1 MEKKIQEE
9 IISEEEFGLLLNKKI
24 QPLFRI
30 INIMPDDPN
39 KFNKRFYLY
48 MFNRAEDIES
58 FMDDYGAVENAKF
71 FVIRELIAS
80 IRNISIASFEIKHT
94 MGRFGHYR
102 LGTMLTTQELFL
114 KDAEV
119 ALGGL
124 NQAIACIY
132 ESMKEEVA
140 DLQIEATTALCME
153 VEIFSSLPDKRR
165 LQATIVNEGNKGNE
179 ENMLELTRKY
189 RKVWKIFREESLSS
203 KRKKAELRE
212 VVGKKITEKKL
223 QKFTNILLNVQSD
236 YDTNIMNT
244 ELESSDPN
252 LRKFRKLVSIP
263 LHLLEAT
270 KWLVHFYERHCG
282 LEKLCHSRHHPDH
295 VSNIDEI
302 LNIMNNFSLHYA
314 WTYIREGNR
323 IAEEILT
330 RYIKTTRYELPIP
343 TPLGFHARPST
354 YISMV
359 VNEHGSDVFV
369 LIDDERFNAKSV
381 LDLMEVGGMIADKGL
396 KTVMFEGD
404 ERVLNDIKIL
414 AEHNYCED
422 TEIPRELNYLRIA
435 RNIKGKK

>member
-1 MEKKIQEE
+1 MDKETAED
-9 IISEEEFGLLLNKKI
+9 IISEEEFRLLLDKKI

-30 INIMPDDPN
+30 INIMPEDPN

-48 MFNRAEDIES
+48 MFNRAEDIEE

-71 FVIRELIAS
+71 FVIRELVAAV
-80 IRNISIASFEIKHT
+80 RNISIASYEIKHT
-94 MGRFGHYR
+94 MSRFGHYK
-102 LGTMLTTQELFL
+102 LSTILTTQEIFL
-114 KDAEV
+114 KDATM
-119 ALGGL
+119 AIDGL
-124 NQAIACIY
+124 NRAISCIY
-132 ESMKEEVA
+132 ESMKEEAA
-140 DLQIEATTALCME
+140 DLQIEATTAPCME
-153 VEIFSSLPDKRR
+153 EEIFSAVSDKRR
-165 LQATIVNEGNKGNE
+165 LPATVVNEGNKGNE

-189 RKVWKIFREESLSS
+189 RKVWKIFREENLAC
-203 KRKKAELRE
+203 KRKSEELRE
-212 VVGKKITEKKL
+212 VAGKKITEKKI

-236 YDTNIMNT
+236 YDTNIINT

-282 LEKLCHSRHHPDH
+282 AEKLCGSRHHPDQ
-295 VSNIDEI
+295 VANVDDI
-302 LNIMNNFSLHYA
+302 LTIMNNFSLHYT

-323 IAEEILT
+323 IAEEVLT
-330 RYIKTTRYELPIP
+330 TYMKTTRYELPIP

-381 LDLMEVGGMIADKGL
+381 LDLMEAGGMIADKGL
-396 KTVMFEGD
+396 KTITFEGD

-422 TEIPRELNYLRIA
+422 QDIPRELNYLRIA
-435 RNIKGKK
+435 RNIKGEK

>member
-1 MEKKIQEE
+1 MEKETEE
-9 IISEEEFGLLLNKKI
+9 DIISEEEFRLLLNNKI

-30 INIMPDDPN
+30 LNIMPEDPE

-48 MFNRAEDIES
+48 MFNRAEDIEE
-58 FMDDYGAVENAKF
+58 FMDDCGAVENARF

-80 IRNISIASFEIKHT
+80 IRNISIAAFEIKHT
-94 MGRFGHYR
+94 MSRFGHYK
-102 LGTMLTTQELFL
+102 LSTILTTQEIFL
-114 KDAEV
+114 KDATG
-119 ALGGL
+119 AISGL
-124 NQAIACIY
+124 NKSISCIY
-132 ESMKEEVA
+132 DSMKEEVK
-140 DLQIEATTALCME
+140 DLQIENTSALCLE
-153 VEIFSSLPDKRR
+153 EAFFSAIPDKRR
-165 LQATIVNEGNKGNE
+165 LPATIINEGHKGNA

-189 RKVWKIFREESLSS
+189 RKVWKIFREESLSGR
-203 KRKKAELRE
+203 RKKEELRE
-212 VVGKKITEKKL
+212 VVSKKITEKKI

-244 ELESSDPN
+244 ELESSDPS

-282 LEKLCHSRHHPDH
+282 GEKLCVSRHHPDH

-314 WTYIREGNR
+314 WTYIREGNK

-330 RYIKTTRYELPIP
+330 TYMKTTRYELPIP

-354 YISMV
+354 YISMI

-369 LIDDERFNAKSV
+369 LIDEERFNAKSV
-381 LDLMEVGGMIADKGL
+381 LDLMEAGGMIADKGL
-396 KTVMFEGD
+396 KTVIFEGD
-404 ERVLNDIKIL
+404 ERVLDDIKIL

-422 TEIPRELNYLRIA
+422 QEIPRELNYLRIA
-435 RNIKGKK
+435 RNIKGEK